1 MFHQLAMGLNP
12 IASATHTKKPKKQ
25 KTARPWIKN
34 PYLYIFIYLSV
45 FTPLLFFVVTMC
57 VVTDELKRAKT
68 NNN

>member
-34 PYLYIFIYLSV
+34 PLHI
-45 FTPLLFFVVTMC
+45 
-57 VVTDELKRAKT
+57 
-68 NNN
+68 